1 VSDQRQPTPET
12 PDPPPAPDQQQPT
25 SEAPAPSASSLRPRI
40 TAALPF
46 IITAVASVLLSLL
59 LQWLLLPPSAA
70 TPPPAFI
77 PTAASTPV
85 VVPTS
90 PRLEPTPALSAPEP
104 SASLLRLAILDLEA
118 QDRRLRSALYLL
130 RAVAQLDDALVA
142 LQANQLAEADRALLL
157 VYRSLDQ
164 AYAFSAEQEKGPIDT
179 FRLQLSQIRDDLP
192 LRPEGADRRLR
203 QLRGL
208 ILSLVDEGG

>member
-1 VSDQRQPTPET
+1 M
-12 PDPPPAPDQQQPT
+12 A
-25 SEAPAPSASSLRPRI
+25 
-40 TAALPF
+40 AALPF
-46 IITAVASVLLSLL
+46 VVTAVVAVLLSLL
-59 LQWLLLPPSAA
+59 LQWLLFPPVTASLPPPDAA
-70 TPPPAFI
+70 PTVNTPVVAFTPPPQ
-77 PTAASTPV
+77 P
-85 VVPTS
+85 
-90 PRLEPTPALSAPEP
+90 PTPTPGAAEP
-104 SASLLRLAILDLEA
+104 GASLLRLAILDLEA

-142 LQANQLAEADRALLL
+142 LQANQFAEADRALLL

-164 AYAFSAEQEKGPIDT
+164 AYAFSAEQDKGPIDT

-208 ILSLVDEGG
+208 MLSLVDEGG